1 MIHLARSTLP
11 WSQFVAHQCA
21 KACALLYRLQQ
32 INTSLVAEALGIFD
46 LDIRRC
52 FTECTSI
59 DFSNVAWQQAQLSP
73 SREGLGLHSLLH
85 QSSACFIASIGHSG
99 SALGENHHLVQSTD
113 DFNLFIDDSKATCVQ
128 DIIDAPTRQRDLSS
142 KIDDHQLKILFDLSM
157 SPANWAQLL
166 SVSSPH
172 ASVWL
177 SVMPTPQLNL
187 HLKPLLFILSF
198 SCP

>member
-1 MIHLARSTLP
+1 MVT
-11 WSQFVAHQCA
+11 
-21 KACALLYRLQQ
+21 
-32 INTSLVAEALGIFD
+32 EALGIFD

-73 SREGLGLHSLLH
+73 SREGLGLCSLLH

-99 SALGENHHLVQSTD
+99 SALRENHHLVQSTD

-128 DIIDAPTRQRDLSS
+128 DIIDAPTRQKDLSS

-157 SPANWAQLL
+157 SPANRAQLL

-187 HLKPLLFILSF
+187 YLEPPEFQMGLKLWLGMETSQNPCCSFCPSHALDPWVSTLL
-198 SCP
+198 CVKVEVT